1 MNEEYIDTVKHLIEQ
16 KDADKVKELLIDL
29 HPADIAELCNDLNA
43 EGARFIY
50 RLLDNETAA
59 DVLVEMDEDAR
70 KELLEMLPSETIA
83 KRFVDY
89 MDTDDA
95 VDLMRE
101 LDEDKQEEV
110 LSHIEDIEQAG
121 DIVDLLKYDENTAG
135 GLMGTEMVLVN
146 ENWSMP
152 ECLKEMRQQAEEL
165 DEIYYVY
172 VIDDDERLRGI
183 FPLKKM
189 ITSPSVSKVKHVM
202 QKDPISV
209 HVDTP
214 IDEVVQAIEKYDL
227 VAIPVID
234 SIGRLVGQ
242 ITVDDVMDEVRE
254 QSERDYQLASGLSQD
269 VETDDNVLKQT
280 TARLPWLLIGMLGGI
295 GNSMIL
301 GNFDSTFAAHPEMA
315 LYIPLIGG
323 NRGSS
328 QTASDS
334 ADTSTDLSQAAS
346 EMQQRTD
353 ALIASADKLMAGLT
367 DVAGSANATETD
379 LNKGAEGSLPEQ
391 TVTVDQI
398 ANANPTPAP
407 ADSTADGSESTE
419 NGDTTPDTPDNSGDN
434 NTNNGGTS
442 AEGETINVTMN
453 GTAQTMDLVRCLAMV
468 AQNELGS
475 SAPAEAYKAQCV
487 ATHCW
492 ILSQSGY
499 PSVLG
504 AEPGAAA
511 LAAAQEVAHVL
522 VTYNGQVCFTPY
534 FASASTGT
542 ASAAE
547 VWGNDRAWL
556 QAVDSP
562 YDQQIATNWNTNGNS
577 SGTARFSRQTLQDR
591 IKDVMDIDLSGVDP
605 NSWFTIQSANQYGW
619 VAKIQVG
626 PDAGVGT
633 VSGRWFRENL
643 LARQS
648 VDGRSLRS
656 QCFTVSYNADLDCFI
671 FDVYGYGHGCGMS
684 QWGAIGYARN
694 GWGYQDI
701 LTHYFVGTT
710 ITTY

>member
-1 MNEEYIDTVKHLIEQ
+1 M
-16 KDADKVKELLIDL
+16 
-29 HPADIAELCNDLNA
+29 
-43 EGARFIY
+43 
-50 RLLDNETAA
+50 
-59 DVLVEMDEDAR
+59 
-70 KELLEMLPSETIA
+70 
-83 KRFVDY
+83 
-89 MDTDDA
+89 
-95 VDLMRE
+95 
-101 LDEDKQEEV
+101 
-110 LSHIEDIEQAG
+110 
-121 DIVDLLKYDENTAG
+121 
-135 GLMGTEMVLVN
+135 
-146 ENWSMP
+146 
-152 ECLKEMRQQAEEL
+152 
-165 DEIYYVY
+165 
-172 VIDDDERLRGI
+172 
-183 FPLKKM
+183 
-189 ITSPSVSKVKHVM
+189 
-202 QKDPISV
+202 
-209 HVDTP
+209 
-214 IDEVVQAIEKYDL
+214 
-227 VAIPVID
+227 
-234 SIGRLVGQ
+234 
-242 ITVDDVMDEVRE
+242 
-254 QSERDYQLASGLSQD
+254 
-269 VETDDNVLKQT
+269 
-280 TARLPWLLIGMLGGI
+280 
-295 GNSMIL
+295 
-301 GNFDSTFAAHPEMA
+301 
-315 LYIPLIGG
+315 
-323 NRGSS
+323 
-328 QTASDS
+328 
-334 ADTSTDLSQAAS
+334 
-346 EMQQRTD
+346 
-353 ALIASADKLMAGLT
+353 
-367 DVAGSANATETD
+367 
-379 LNKGAEGSLPEQ
+379 
-391 TVTVDQI
+391 
-398 ANANPTPAP
+398 
-407 ADSTADGSESTE
+407 
-419 NGDTTPDTPDNSGDN
+419 
-434 NTNNGGTS
+434 
-442 AEGETINVTMN
+442 
-453 GTAQTMDLVRCLAMV
+453 

-626 PDAGVGT
+626 PDASVGT

-694 GWGYQDI
+694 GWSYRDI

-710 ITTY
+710 LTTY